1 MISGV
6 GLVSEME
13 GERSSGKDEP
23 HLVVR
28 FHRNMEGAPDVSV
41 CYYAFDDEF
50 DSVEIDGVERFLVR
64 KEDVEA
70 VIGGIEENVFN
81 YN

>member
-1 MISGV
+1 MFRTPSRSGN
-6 GLVSEME
+6 L
-13 GERSSGKDEP
+13 
-23 HLVVR
+23 
-28 FHRNMEGAPDVSV
+28 APVAV
-41 CYYAFDDEF
+41 F